1 MNVAVSL
8 FLLFLGSLS
17 FVLLSVLFLFYSERK
32 LSAFMQDRIG
42 PKHVGRSGLL
52 QPLADLL
59 KLIQKETIIPANA
72 RKFLFVFAPFLI
84 FASVFC
90 GFALLPLWPELSIFS
105 PLPGGILL
113 LLGIIS
119 IEAIAIFIAGFSSQS
134 KFPLL
139 GAGRAV
145 AQMLSYEVP
154 LGISIL
160 CFFWI
165 ENSAD
170 LSVIQELQ
178 ANMGSNPK
186 TGNMGWPISLL
197 STEAPNWGG
206 IFSWNLFRFP
216 LLFFLLPVFFICVMA
231 ESNRAPFDIP
241 EGESEIIGGF
251 HTEYSGFLWAI
262 FFLAEY
268 AMMLILSL
276 VMSYLFFGGNAS
288 PIPHFGYSHILAAP
302 SFFWLLAKSWTLGLL
317 MIWIRWT
324 LPRLRVDQLMGM
336 SWKVL
341 TPISLSIFL
350 IIILLK
356 Y

>member
-1 MNVAVSL
+1 MNEVAAI
-8 FLLFLGSLS
+8 FLLFIGSLG
-17 FVLLSVLFLFYSERK
+17 FVLLSVVFLFYSERK

-42 PKHVGRSGLL
+42 PKHVGKSGLL
-52 QPLADLL
+52 QPAADLI
-59 KLIQKETIIPANA
+59 KLIQKETIVPANA
-72 RKFLFVFAPFLI
+72 RRFLFLFAPFLI

-90 GFALLPLWPELSIFS
+90 GFALVPLWPELSTFS

-119 IEAIAIFIAGFSSQS
+119 IDAIAIFIAGYASQS

-145 AQMLSYEVP
+145 AQMVSYEVP

-165 ENSAD
+165 SNSAE
-170 LSVIQELQ
+170 LTVIQELQ
-178 ANMGSNPK
+178 ANISNNPS
-186 TGNMGWPISLL
+186 TGNLAWPISLVKIEL
-197 STEAPNWGG
+197 SGLGG
-206 IFSWNLFRFP
+206 FFTWNLFRFP
-216 LLFFLLPVFFICVMA
+216 ILICLLPIFFVCIMA

-276 VMSYLFFGGNAS
+276 VMCYLFFGGNAS
-288 PIPHFGYSHILAAP
+288 PIPHFGYYNVLSQP
-302 SFFWLLAKSWTLGLL
+302 SFFWLLAKSWTIGLL

-324 LPRLRVDQLMGM
+324 LPRLRMDQLMGM

-341 TPISLSIFL
+341 TPVSLFVFL
-350 IIILLK
+350 IVVLLK
-356 Y
+356 